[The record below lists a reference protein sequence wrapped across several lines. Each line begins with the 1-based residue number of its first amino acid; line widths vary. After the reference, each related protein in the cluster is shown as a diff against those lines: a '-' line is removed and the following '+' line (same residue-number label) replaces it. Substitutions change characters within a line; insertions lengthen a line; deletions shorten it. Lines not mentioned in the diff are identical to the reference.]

1 MGASKS
7 GNSGNSIEPIFG
19 TFLFLA
25 KVRKVVVFLTSFL
38 FVYTSCCFYVVFIYQ
53 YDI

>member
-25 KVRKVVVFLTSFL
+25 KVRKVVVFLFFL